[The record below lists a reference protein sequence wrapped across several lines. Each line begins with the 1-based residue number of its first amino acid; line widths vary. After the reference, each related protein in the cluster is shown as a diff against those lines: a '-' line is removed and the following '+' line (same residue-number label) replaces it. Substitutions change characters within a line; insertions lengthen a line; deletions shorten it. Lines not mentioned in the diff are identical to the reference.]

1 MYVCEIKKY
10 HFISYGQGNK
20 LAQVDLQH
28 AILSHFIFLFFKL
41 VNLNEAIKCFV
52 YVNNDQ
58 LRIPVL
64 KMVCLQI
71 FSNCSCSKHRLPK

>member
-1 MYVCEIKKY
+1 M
-10 HFISYGQGNK
+10 
-20 LAQVDLQH
+20 ARVDLQN
-28 AILSHFIFLFFKL
+28 AILSFLCNFIFLFFKL

-58 LRIPVL
+58 LQIPVL
-64 KMVCLQI
+64 KMVYVQT